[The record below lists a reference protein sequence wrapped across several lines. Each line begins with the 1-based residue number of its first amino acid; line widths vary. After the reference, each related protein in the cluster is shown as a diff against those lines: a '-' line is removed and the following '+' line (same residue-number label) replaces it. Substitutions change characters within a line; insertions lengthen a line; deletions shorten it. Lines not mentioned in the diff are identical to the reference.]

1 MFLLLLILAAAVW
14 LVVRFYNG
22 LQRQSHDIREAH
34 SNIIVAMKKRIDL
47 VNKLIDIATNYA
59 DHEKLTHISI
69 ARGESDSA
77 VISASTAAAGAIQT
91 VMKLATQY
99 PALRASEMYGNL
111 MVQLEG
117 VEETI
122 QHRRE
127 GYNAAVKRYNTELS
141 QIPANLIAPALGFR
155 SAPYFN
161 VDDADS
167 LEGLKEFSSA
177 DGDALRAMLAD
188 TGRKMAGATRDASR
202 RAVELG
208 KEAVELGRDAIDKG
222 MEAADRHRE
231 NREKE

>member
-1 MFLLLLILAAAVW
+1 MFLLFLLLILPIW
-14 LVVRFYNG
+14 LVIRFYNG

-34 SNIIVAMKKRIDL
+34 SNIVVAMKKRIDL
-47 VNKLIDIATNYA
+47 VNKLIDIATTYA

-77 VISASTAAAGAIQT
+77 VISASTAAAGAVQT

-111 MVQLEG
+111 MSQLEG

-122 QHRRE
+122 QRRRE
-127 GYNAAVKRYNTELS
+127 EYNATVKRYNSGLS

-155 SAPYFN
+155 SAPYFA

-167 LEGLKEFSSA
+167 LEGLREFSSA
-177 DGDALRAMLAD
+177 DGEALKAMFSD
-188 TGRKMAGATRDASR
+188 TGKKMADATREASR

-208 KEAVELGRDAIDKG
+208 KDAVELGRDALDKG
-222 MEAADRHRE
+222 IEAAEKHR
-231 NREKE
+231 NNK